1 MLDDIRERLEEE
13 AAALLHE
20 LNVVLP
26 QEIERAVALG
36 DLREN
41 SEYSAALERQRFV
54 QAQLQYLSR
63 RLSEIMELDLEDI
76 PDDRVGFGSHVTVR
90 DVSSE
95 EVERFILAFGDDL
108 DFDNSEISMR
118 SPIGRALLNR
128 KPGDVVQVS
137 LPAGSV
143 QFEVLEVV
151 TVHQI
156 LEDGADGQGDGEE
169 GGQGDGEEGTKR
181 TADDGSA
188 GAEAGAEQ
196 GEKAT
201 G

>member
-1 MLDDIRERLEEE
+1 MLDDIREKLEEE

-63 RLSEIMELDLEDI
+63 RLSELMELELEDI

-90 DVSSE
+90 DVTSE
-95 EVERFILAFGDDL
+95 DVERFVLAFGDDL
-108 DFDNSEISMR
+108 DFENSEISMR

-143 QFEVLEVV
+143 RFEVLEVV
-151 TVHQI
+151 TVHQL
-156 LEDGADGQGDGEE
+156 LEDGADGRSGEE
-169 GGQGDGEEGTKR
+169 VGPQGSSGEGSDREGPGSE
-181 TADDGSA
+181 GSA
-188 GAEAGAEQ
+188 EP
-196 GEKAT
+196 T

>member
-1 MLDDIRERLEEE
+1 MLDDIREKLEEE

-63 RLSEIMELDLEDI
+63 RLSELMELELKDI

-90 DVSSE
+90 DVTSE

-137 LPAGSV
+137 LPTGSV
-143 QFEVLEVV
+143 RFEVLEVV

-156 LEDGADGQGDGEE
+156 LQDGADGRDGEE
-169 GGQGDGEEGTKR
+169 DG
-181 TADDGSA
+181 
-188 GAEAGAEQ
+188 
-196 GEKAT
+196 
-201 G
+201 